1 MKKPL
6 LAERDAWAAR
16 HGDANLANAG
26 PAVTSS
32 MHGLHGLHGLH
43 GPHGPHGPHGRHD
56 DDRPRALSAA
66 GKGCRP

>member
-16 HGDANLANAG
+16 RGDANLANAG

-43 GPHGPHGPHGRHD
+43 GRHD

>member
-6 LAERDAWAAR
+6 LAQRDAWAAR
-16 HGDANLANAG
+16 HGGANLANAG

-32 MHGLHGLHGLH
+32 MHGLHGLHGLR
-43 GPHGPHGPHGRHD
+43 GPRGRHD

>member
-32 MHGLHGLHGLH
+32 MHGLHG
-43 GPHGPHGPHGRHD
+43 PRGRHD
-56 DDRPRALSAA
+56 DDLPRALSAA

>member
-1 MKKPL
+1 MKKLL

-16 HGDANLANAG
+16 RGDANLANAG

-32 MHGLHGLHGLH
+32 MHGLHGLHG
-43 GPHGPHGPHGRHD
+43 RH

>member
-32 MHGLHGLHGLH
+32 MHGLRGL
-43 GPHGPHGPHGRHD
+43 HGRHD

>member
-32 MHGLHGLHGLH
+32 MHGLHGLRGL
-43 GPHGPHGPHGRHD
+43 HGPHGRHD
-56 DDRPRALSAA
+56 DDRPRVLSAA

>member
-6 LAERDAWAAR
+6 VAERDAWAAR

-32 MHGLHGLHGLH
+32 MHGLHGLHG
-43 GPHGPHGPHGRHD
+43 RHD

>member
-6 LAERDAWAAR
+6 VAERDAWAAR

-32 MHGLHGLHGLH
+32 MHGLHRR
-43 GPHGPHGPHGRHD
+43 HGRHD

>member
-6 LAERDAWAAR
+6 LAQRDAWAAR

-32 MHGLHGLHGLH
+32 MHG
-43 GPHGPHGPHGRHD
+43 PRGRHD

>member
-16 HGDANLANAG
+16 RGDANLANAG
-26 PAVTSS
+26 PAVTSP
-32 MHGLHGLHGLH
+32 MHGL
-43 GPHGPHGPHGRHD
+43 HGRHD

>member
-32 MHGLHGLHGLH
+32 MHGLRGLRGL
-43 GPHGPHGPHGRHD
+43 HGRHD

>member
-6 LAERDAWAAR
+6 VAERDAWAAR
-16 HGDANLANAG
+16 RGDANLANAG

-32 MHGLHGLHGLH
+32 MHGLHGLHG
-43 GPHGPHGPHGRHD
+43 RH